1 VGGGGFFLKLISYFC
16 RMTVAYLYLA
26 TDGINDFKKFGIA
39 ANANIRLIN
48 YNTTEHL
55 RPIYFEKVFVFDSYN
70 DARNAETTLRQNL
83 KKYIIQ
89 TQHIETFVW
98 NDETEKMFNEL
109 TKDFTLIEF
118 TNDFV
123 GNLQNKKFPYYE
135 ELVKLINYAVESG
148 IPKKTVE
155 KLVIKSRVGYY
166 RENAPARI
174 VKEDRIKH
182 LVKLTNKELCWD
194 NKPRILDRMQRLYT
208 FEEEIKKTIG

>member
-1 VGGGGFFLKLISYFC
+1 
-16 RMTVAYLYLA
+16 MTNAYLYLA
-26 TDGINDFKKFGIA
+26 TDGVNDFKKFGIA
-39 ANANIRLIN
+39 ANVNIRLIN

-70 DARNAETTLRQNL
+70 DARNSETNIRQNL
-83 KKYIIQ
+83 KKYIVQ
-89 TQHIETFVW
+89 TQHIETFIW
-98 NDETEKMFNEL
+98 NEETEIIFNEI
-109 TKDFTLIEF
+109 TKDFTPIEF
-118 TNDFV
+118 SNDFV

-148 IPKKTVE
+148 ISKKTVE

-166 RENAPARI
+166 REDAPARI
-174 VKEDRIKH
+174 VMEDRIKH

-208 FEEEIKKTIG
+208 FEEQIKNLVNQ

>member
-1 VGGGGFFLKLISYFC
+1 
-16 RMTVAYLYLA
+16 MTVAYLYLA

-174 VKEDRIKH
+174 VMEDRIKH

>member
-1 VGGGGFFLKLISYFC
+1 
-16 RMTVAYLYLA
+16 MTNAYLYLA
-26 TDGINDFKKFGIA
+26 TDGVNDFKKFGIA

-70 DARNAETTLRQNL
+70 EARNAETNLRQNL

-98 NDETEKMFNEL
+98 NDETEEMFNEL
-109 TKDFTLIEF
+109 IKDFTLIEF
-118 TNDFV
+118 TNDYV

-166 RENAPARI
+166 REDAPARI
-174 VKEDRIKH
+174 VMEDRIKH
-182 LVKLTNKELCWD
+182 LVKLTNKELCLSL
-194 NKPRILDRMQRLYT
+194 IH
-208 FEEEIKKTIG
+208 I

>member
-1 VGGGGFFLKLISYFC
+1 VGIFFIKLISYVC
-16 RMTVAYLYLA
+16 SMTVAYLYLA

-174 VKEDRIKH
+174 VMEDRIKH

>member
-1 VGGGGFFLKLISYFC
+1 
-16 RMTVAYLYLA
+16 MTVAYLYLA

-98 NDETEKMFNEL
+98 NDETEEMFNEL

-174 VKEDRIKH
+174 VMEGRIKH

>member
-1 VGGGGFFLKLISYFC
+1 
-16 RMTVAYLYLA
+16 MTVAYLYLA

-98 NDETEKMFNEL
+98 NDETENMFNEL

-135 ELVKLINYAVESG
+135 ELIKLINYAVESG
-148 IPKKTVE
+148 VPKKTVE

-208 FEEEIKKTIG
+208 FEEEIKKTIGQCKHSYLTQI

>member
-1 VGGGGFFLKLISYFC
+1 
-16 RMTVAYLYLA
+16 MTNAYLYLA
-26 TDGINDFKKFGIA
+26 TDGVNDFKKFGIA

-70 DARNAETTLRQNL
+70 EARNAETNLRQNL

-98 NDETEKMFNEL
+98 NGETEKMFNEL

-118 TNDFV
+118 TNDYV

-166 RENAPARI
+166 REDAPARI
-174 VKEDRIKH
+174 VMEDRIKH

-208 FEEEIKKTIG
+208 FEEQIKTILG

>member
-1 VGGGGFFLKLISYFC
+1 
-16 RMTVAYLYLA
+16 MANAYLYLA
-26 TDGINDFKKFGIA
+26 TDGVNDFKKFGIA

-55 RPIYFEKVFVFDSYN
+55 RPIYFEKVFVFDSYEL
-70 DARNAETTLRQNL
+70 ARNAETNIRQSL

-89 TQHIETFVW
+89 TQRIETFVW
-98 NDETEKMFNEL
+98 NEDTERQFNEL
-109 TKDFTLIEF
+109 TKDYALIEF
-118 TNDFV
+118 SNDYV
-123 GNLQNKKFPYYE
+123 GNLQNKKYPYYE
-135 ELVKLINYAVESG
+135 ELVKLINFAVESG

-174 VKEDRIKH
+174 VMEDRVKH
-182 LVKLTNKELCWD
+182 LIKLTNKELCWD
-194 NKPRILDRMQRLYT
+194 NKPRILDRMQRLYI